1 MDLVPSNVSKL
12 IKKGV
17 QIQVVANAG
26 AWLAYPDEEY
36 IQTGVIISEHN
47 GSIIGT
53 SNILLMVNAE
63 LDSIEPYKNTAKG
76 KILIGM
82 MDPLMRAEY
91 FSYIQDSALTT
102 LALELTP
109 RITRAQSMDFLSSM
123 PIKA

>member
-1 MDLVPSNVSKL
+1 
-12 IKKGV
+12 
-17 QIQVVANAG
+17 
-26 AWLAYPDEEY
+26 
-36 IQTGVIISEHN
+36 
-47 GSIIGT
+47 
-53 SNILLMVNAE
+53 MVNAE

>member
-1 MDLVPSNVSKL
+1 
-12 IKKGV
+12 
-17 QIQVVANAG
+17 
-26 AWLAYPDEEY
+26 
-36 IQTGVIISEHN
+36 
-47 GSIIGT
+47 
-53 SNILLMVNAE
+53 
-63 LDSIEPYKNTAKG
+63 
-76 KILIGM
+76 M